1 VSIIFYQIRKETGI
15 ATGKTEKATGI
26 TGNATGI
33 TGITARALTKFD
45 KLICKKYVLFFHL
58 K

>member
-15 ATGKTEKATGI
+15 ATRKTEKATGI
-26 TGNATGI
+26 TGIA

-45 KLICKKYVLFFHL
+45 KFICKKYVLFFHL